1 MRKTTIKYAAML
13 NEVQD
18 ACKKNERIVS
28 KELGRK
34 YKATNNLLSSLL
46 KLGWIE
52 KISKCR
58 YNWKV
63 GNVTLTMA
71 EEVADFINQETNGKK
86 KHIPSVY
93 EVVKPKK
100 TTPSVFQI
108 DESKPQPKKKLK
120 PVKTE
125 TVSWFWGLYT
135 KTVKG

>member
-1 MRKTTIKYAAML
+1 MTKTTIKYAAML

-34 YKATNNLLSSLL
+34 YRATNNLISNLL

-52 KISKCR
+52 KRSKCI
-58 YNWKV
+58 YNWKA
-63 GNVTLTMA
+63 GSVTLSMA
-71 EEVADFINQETNGKK
+71 EELAEFINEQTNGKRPK
-86 KHIPSVY
+86 KEPQLKVDFK
-93 EVVKPKK
+93 EPKVQQNPKPKK
-100 TTPSVFQI
+100 EV
-108 DESKPQPKKKLK
+108 E

-125 TVSWFWGLYT
+125 TTSWFWGLYT

>member
-52 KISKCR
+52 KRSKCR

-63 GNVTLTMA
+63 GNVTLPMA
-71 EEVADFINQETNGKK
+71 EEVADFINQETNGKRTQLK
-86 KHIPSVY
+86 VEFK
-93 EVVKPKK
+93 EPKAQQK
-100 TTPSVFQI
+100 A
-108 DESKPQPKKKLK
+108 QPKKKVKL
-120 PVKTE
+120 VKTE